1 MPDCVVQE
9 YTSVIMLR
17 FLNSFF
23 TKNSSSF
30 KKSKSPA
37 LNLLP
42 KKIEL
47 WKFAF
52 LIMTLKMMQEN
63 LTHLDHLEV
72 YQKSKFPYSRPLP
85 NVTCTQL
92 PST

>member
-42 KKIEL
+42 KKNR
-47 WKFAF
+47 
-52 LIMTLKMMQEN
+52 TLEICFSDYDSEN
-63 LTHLDHLEV
+63 DARKLNSLG
-72 YQKSKFPYSRPLP
+72 SS
-85 NVTCTQL
+85 
-92 PST
+92 